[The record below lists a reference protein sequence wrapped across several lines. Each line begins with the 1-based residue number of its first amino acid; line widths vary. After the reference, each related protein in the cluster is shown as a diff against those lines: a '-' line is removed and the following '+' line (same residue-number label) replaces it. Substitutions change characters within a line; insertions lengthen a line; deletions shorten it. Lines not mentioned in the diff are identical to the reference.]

1 MDRTVKS
8 PEFWTR
14 RDSVLSAVL
23 APLGGVYDVC
33 AQARAALTPPRTAPV
48 PVVCVGSAL
57 VGGAGKTPCAI
68 ALLSRLR
75 TAGIDAYAVSRGYGG
90 RARGPLQVDTGSRS
104 VDAVGDEPL
113 LLARVAPTWVA
124 RDKVAAVQAAA
135 DDGARVVVLDDG
147 LQNPTLKKDLS
158 VLVIDSSIG
167 IGNGRIFPAGPLREP
182 LSRALDRVHAA
193 IVLDGAGTGET
204 GGWPETIGRF
214 RASLP
219 VHPARLVP
227 TATALPA
234 LERPV
239 FAFAGIGYPAKFFS
253 MLRGMGCDLA
263 GAVAFPDHH
272 RYTPEDVM
280 EITEA
285 ATVMGA
291 RPVTTAKDAVRLPEY
306 ARRMVDV
313 VDVVVE
319 FQDEAAIDGLL
330 RPLTRAVTGHAGEPE
345 PCPS

>member
-1 MDRTVKS
+1 MKS

-14 RDSVLSAVL
+14 EDSILSAVL
-23 APLGGVYDVC
+23 APLGGIYDAC
-33 AQARAALTPPRTAPV
+33 AQARAALTSPQTAPV
-48 PVVCVGSAL
+48 PVVCVGSVL

-75 TAGIDAYAVSRGYGG
+75 AAGIDAHAVSRGYGG
-90 RARGPLQVDTGSRS
+90 RATGPCRVDAESGS

-124 RDKVAAVQAAA
+124 RDKIAAVRAAV
-135 DDGARVVVLDDG
+135 DDGARMVVLDDG

-167 IGNGRIFPAGPLREP
+167 IGNGRIFPAGPLRE
-182 LSRALDRVHAA
+182 LFSQALDRVHAA

-204 GGWPETIGRF
+204 GVWPEVIGRF

-219 VHPARLVP
+219 VHRARLVP
-227 TATALPA
+227 AETALPV

-253 MLRGMGCDLA
+253 MLRGMGCDLV
-263 GAVAFPDHH
+263 GALAFPDHH
-272 RYTPEDVM
+272 RYTFKEVM
-280 EITEA
+280 RIVEMTIGT
-285 ATVMGA
+285 GA
-291 RPVTTAKDAVRLPEY
+291 RPVTTAKDAVRLPEDT
-306 ARRMVDV
+306 RKMVDV

-319 FQDEAAIDGLL
+319 FEDEAAIDELL
-330 RPLTRAVTGHAGEPE
+330 RPLAPAATGYAGESE